1 MKPPL
6 VQIVLEKPGGV
17 FQCGTSINGVVK
29 VAVNEECESK
39 KLIIAVGYREN
50 GIAPT
55 QTIHTFRDKE
65 IKQLFIGTWQPGTY
79 SYSFSLSA
87 PEGCNYTGT
96 IMNISWYLRAGIG
109 VSAITSFDVEAEDE
123 KEITLV
129 PAEISAADR
138 DRKKASEIIR
148 KESAGAMRGCILP
161 SIGLLLGGLFFAWLG
176 FDHDAALP
184 GCVAALIG
192 LAVLGLIIRQ
202 ALLDRKIT
210 MTELLI
216 GSVVIWP
223 GVRVPCSITVQ
234 SKVPIEIE
242 SATLTLEG
250 WEHVKKFTGIYRT
263 TGPVN
268 KHIVHMEEKALELP
282 APVLPA
288 QVPVQLRG
296 DFLVPANATCTMDF
310 DNELKFLWHVV
321 FRIKIKGSPDW
332 FDRQP
337 ITVMPRIEQFG
348 DDRK

>member
-1 MKPPL
+1 MKPL
-6 VQIVLEKPGGV
+6 SLQIVLDKPDGV
-17 FQCGTSINGVVK
+17 FQSGASINGAVR
-29 VAVNEECESK
+29 VAVDEECEDK
-39 KLIIAVGYREN
+39 KLIIAVGYRES
-50 GIAPT
+50 GIAPV
-55 QTIHTFRDKE
+55 QTIRTFRDKE
-65 IKQLFIGTWQPGTY
+65 IKQLFMGVWQPGTY
-79 SYSFSLSA
+79 SYRFSLLA
-87 PEGCNYTGT
+87 PEGCNYTGS

-109 VSAITSFDVEAEDE
+109 VRPINSFDVEAEDE
-123 KEITLV
+123 KEITLA

-138 DRKKASEIIR
+138 DRKKASEVVR

-161 SIGLLLGGLFFAWLG
+161 SMGLLLGGLFFAWIG

-202 ALLDRKIT
+202 ALLDRKFT
-210 MTELLI
+210 MTELRI
-216 GSVVIWP
+216 GSVVVWP

-242 SATLTLEG
+242 NATLTLEG

-268 KHIVHMEEKALELP
+268 KHIVHVEERALELP
-282 APVLPA
+282 APILPA
-288 QVPVQLRG
+288 QVPVSLKG
-296 DFLVPANATCTMDF
+296 DFLVPSNATCTMDF
-310 DNELKFLWHVV
+310 DNELKFLWSVE

-337 ITVMPRIEQFG
+337 LTVMHRIGQFG
-348 DDRK
+348 DNCT